1 MNMMVL
7 SILRIISKTN
17 TLKKNEQKTECLK
30 EKQRER
36 KCSLYYLVI
45 SHKYVIKL
53 TVPKHESPSQNID
66 NKIIIIIKTAM
77 MKDNNDHFSDL
88 NLLPC

>member
-1 MNMMVL
+1 MMVL
-7 SILRIISKTN
+7 NILRIISKTN
-17 TLKKNEQKTECLK
+17 TFKKNEQKTEWLK
-30 EKQRER
+30 EKQREI

-53 TVPKHESPSQNID
+53 TVPKHESSSQNID